1 MSINFALARP
11 MHCCYDNT
19 HFQLCPTVSSIFFST
34 LFLLLSLM
42 ALDNERN
49 ESPIG
54 TEQDQPFEE
63 IVVPVETP
71 HKQEL

>member
-1 MSINFALARP
+1 MPTEFSSPFRS
-11 MHCCYDNT
+11 CC
-19 HFQLCPTVSSIFFST
+19 LMSSIFFFFT
-34 LFLLLSLM
+34 LFLFLSLM

-49 ESPIG
+49 ELPIG
-54 TEQDQPFEE
+54 AEQDQPFEE